1 MAYPAEKP
9 DELSPK
15 EAIEVHNQTLDNYLR
30 DIDFESMTPEEIL
43 TWATT
48 ALNRERIVLST
59 SFQYSGVAMIHM
71 VNELDLDMRIAT
83 VDTLR
88 LHPETLEFIG
98 VLEARYG
105 REIEI
110 HTPDPEQIASMVER
124 FGEYLFFDN
133 KAKQEYC
140 CRVRKTLP
148 HDELLKTADC
158 WISGLRRDQS
168 TLRGETPKA
177 VAVPENGTRRR
188 LLKLNPLADWSL
200 ERLLASTEEK
210 EIPKHP
216 LYARGYPGFGCT
228 ICSTPTLPGEDQRA
242 GRWRWFNEDDHLRE
256 EDMKEC
262 GLHIPMYN
270 I

>member
-1 MAYPAEKP
+1 MAYPAKKP
-9 DELSPK
+9 AELSAE
-15 EAIEVHNQTLDNYLR
+15 EAVDLHNRTIDNYLR
-30 DIDFESMTPEEIL
+30 DIDFESMDPEEIL
-43 TWATT
+43 AWTAT
-48 ALNRERIVLST
+48 ALSAERIVLST

-71 VNELDLDMRIAT
+71 VRKLGLDMRIAT

-88 LHPETLEFIG
+88 LHPETLEFISL
-98 VLEARYG
+98 LESRYG
-105 REIEI
+105 IEIEV
-110 HTPDPEQIASMVER
+110 HKPDPEQVESMVER
-124 FGEYLFFDN
+124 FGEFLFFDN

-140 CRVRKTLP
+140 CQVRKTRP

-168 TLRGETPKA
+168 ALRGQTPKA
-177 VAVPENGTRRR
+177 VAVPEYGTRRR
-188 LLKLNPLADWSL
+188 LLKLDPLADWSL
-200 ERLLASTEEK
+200 EQLLAYTQDEG
-210 EIPKHP
+210 IPKHP
-216 LYARGYPGFGCT
+216 LYARGFPSFGCV

-242 GRWRWFNEDDHLRE
+242 GRWRWFNEDDQLLE